1 MPVYRYH
8 LKFELYPSPDPT
20 HITPA
25 AASTPDIW
33 IPTENSSIFDEL
45 PAHPR
50 TWQLK
55 APSSRP
61 SSKREQ
67 HRDYI
72 QGWSAEA
79 DQTEEGE
86 EKRHSGPKSESAV
99 VRDSSDDDAEEGTE
113 TGGVIDCGA
122 SRPNHQN
129 PEDNRNIVR
138 LPDKRS
144 RETSPPPK
152 FTSGIGPRTAAKD
165 WRFGRISIESLDL
178 QRDEHPQGHAQT
190 EAEDKKRKKG
200 KGKDTNNTTA
210 GAGKSAAAKN
220 NKSAMAESQKDHG
233 RSSQPQK
240 NGNGNHVPHGTP
252 AASLGPNLGG
262 MGQATKG
269 RFLPLETKNTEVGW
283 GIVHLYREADESSA
297 LRAGLGAGSA
307 SGSSDA
313 GTSNGTV
320 NSGDDGT
327 ILCITAVPMYMSP
340 SDFLGFIGEKWRDDV
355 SHYRMIM
362 TSKLNR
368 YMVLMKFRDTQRAK
382 DFRVQFDGRPFD
394 SIETEFC
401 HVAYIQSI
409 TVESHGTQNG
419 HSTTASNA
427 GGNGSQVDTLPSPSN
442 TLNLRPFPPPT
453 PNLIELP
460 TCTVCLERMDDTAG
474 LMTILCQHVFHCTCL
489 QTWKGFGCPI
499 CRATNPKP
507 TAEETDPENP
517 YSRPFGSGPISNL
530 CSVCDE
536 PSDLWICLI
545 CGNVGCGRYKGGHA
559 KEHWKETAHSFSLE
573 METQHV
579 WDYAGDMWV
588 HRMIREKGQ
597 GKVVEF
603 PSHHIHNNN
612 TSSERNNT
620 NPPGDRAPAWSSQ
633 EQTMAAVA
641 GAPLPHHAPVSEDQ
655 EVVPRAKLDSI
666 GLEYTHLLTSQLES
680 QRIYFEEMVAKAA
693 DKASKA
699 CAAAD
704 AASANASRAIKELT
718 DFKEQ
723 HFRLKEEVATL
734 ERDLARERKRAD
746 KSTELAR
753 NLSKQLQEEKGVGE
767 GLMKRIKHMEKEAKS
782 TQEELAKLRQQNEE
796 LIETNHDLSMFISAQ
811 DKLKEMEA
819 EGQVTAEELEE
830 GGMVVIPPEQ
840 GSSSRN
846 GNQNGGQQG
855 GGGGGG
861 KKKGKGKGK
870 K

>member
-20 HITPA
+20 RITTA
-25 AASTPDIW
+25 EASNPKVW
-33 IPTENSSIFDEL
+33 IPTKNSSIFDEL

-55 APSSRP
+55 SLSSRP
-61 SSKREQ
+61 SSKRRQ
-67 HRDYI
+67 
-72 QGWSAEA
+72 
-79 DQTEEGE
+79 DQDFNQKGRSEETDGKGHS
-86 EKRHSGPKSESAV
+86 EKTPASKSESGV
-99 VRDSSDDDAEEGTE
+99 LNNSSDPDAEEGTE

-122 SRPNHQN
+122 SRPNRHD

-138 LPDKRS
+138 LPNKQS

-152 FTSGIGPRTAAKD
+152 FTSGIGPRTASKD
-165 WRFGRISIESLDL
+165 WRFGRISVESLDL
-178 QRDEHPQGHAQT
+178 QQDGHLQGHVQT
-190 EAEDKKRKKG
+190 AAEDKKQKKG
-200 KGKDTNNTTA
+200 KGKDTHSTTA
-210 GAGKSAAAKN
+210 GAGKSTGVKN
-220 NKSAMAESQKDHG
+220 NKSAMAESQKNQG
-233 RSSQPQK
+233 QQSQSQQQ
-240 NGNGNHVPHGTP
+240 NSNHERASHGTP

-262 MGQATKG
+262 MGQHTKA
-269 RFLPLETKNTEVGW
+269 RYVPLETKNTEVGW
-283 GIVHLYREADESSA
+283 GIIHLYREADESSA
-297 LRAGLGAGSA
+297 LRAGVGAGSA
-307 SGSSDA
+307 SGSNDV
-313 GTSNGTV
+313 GSNGTV

-340 SDFLGFIGEKWRDDV
+340 SDFLGFIGEKWRDNV

-368 YMVLMKFRDTQRAK
+368 YMVLMKFRDPQRAK
-382 DFRVQFDGRPFD
+382 NFRLQFDGRPFD

-409 TVESHGTQNG
+409 TVESFGTPNG
-419 HSTTASNA
+419 HSTTSSNGA
-427 GGNGSQVDTLPSPSN
+427 GNGNQVDTLPSPSN

-507 TAEETDPENP
+507 TIEEANPNNP
-517 YSRPFGSGPISNL
+517 YSRPFGSGPVSNL

-559 KEHWKETAHSFSLE
+559 KQHWKDTAHSFSLE

-620 NPPGDRAPAWSSQ
+620 TGTPAPAWSSQ
-633 EQTMAAVA
+633 EQTMAAIA
-641 GAPLPHHAPVSEDQ
+641 GAPLPHAPVPEDQ

-704 AASANASRAIKELT
+704 AAAADSSRAMKELS
-718 DFKEQ
+718 DFKEE
-723 HFRLKEEVATL
+723 HFRLKEEVSSL

-767 GLMKRIKHMEKEAKS
+767 GLMKRIKHMEKEA
-782 TQEELAKLRQQNEE
+782 EENQKELKLLRQQNEE
-796 LIETNHDLSMFISAQ
+796 LKETNHDLSMFISGQ

-819 EGQVTAEELEE
+819 EGKVTAEELEE
-830 GGMVVIPPEQ
+830 GGMVVVPVGET
-840 GSSSRN
+840 SDV
-846 GNQNGGQQG
+846 GGQ
-855 GGGGGG
+855 GGGGG
-861 KKKGKGKGK
+861 KKKGNKGKGK

>member
-8 LKFELYPSPDPT
+8 LKFELYPSPNPT
-20 HITPA
+20 HSTPTA
-25 AASTPDIW
+25 APNPDIW
-33 IPTENSSIFDEL
+33 IPTKESSIFDDL

-55 APSSRP
+55 SLPSRP
-61 SSKREQ
+61 SSKRRQ
-67 HRDYI
+67 HQDCI
-72 QGWSAEA
+72 QEGRI
-79 DQTEEGE
+79 EESE
-86 EKRHSGPKSESAV
+86 EKRHLEKIPGSWPKSESGV
-99 VRDSSDDDAEEGTE
+99 LNNSSDSDAEEGTE

-122 SRPNHQN
+122 SRPNCQN

-138 LPDKRS
+138 LPDKQS
-144 RETSPPPK
+144 RASSPPPR

-165 WRFGRISIESLDL
+165 WRFGKISIESLDL
-178 QRDEHPQGHAQT
+178 PRDGHLQGHAQT
-190 EAEDKKRKKG
+190 AAEDKKQKKG
-200 KGKDTNNTTA
+200 KGKDTRNTTA
-210 GAGKSAAAKN
+210 GARKSVAAKN
-220 NKSAMAESQKDHG
+220 NQSAMAESQKNQG
-233 RSSQPQK
+233 QQSQQQQ
-240 NGNGNHVPHGTP
+240 NGNEERASHGTP

-269 RFLPLETKNTEVGW
+269 RYIPLETKNTEVGW

-297 LRAGLGAGSA
+297 LRAGVSAGSAA

-313 GTSNGTV
+313 GSNGTA

-368 YMVLMKFRDTQRAK
+368 YMVLMKFRDPQRAK
-382 DFRVQFDGRPFD
+382 DFRIQFDGRPFD

-409 TVESHGTQNG
+409 TVESAGTQNG
-419 HSTTASNA
+419 HSSTTSNA
-427 GGNGSQVDTLPSPSN
+427 GGNGNQVDTIPSPSN

-507 TAEETDPENP
+507 TAEETNPENP
-517 YSRPFGSGPISNL
+517 YSRPFGSGPVSNL

-536 PSDLWICLI
+536 RSDLWICLI

-559 KEHWKETAHSFSLE
+559 KQHWKETAHSFSLE

-603 PSHHIHNNN
+603 PSHHIHNSN

-620 NPPGDRAPAWSSQ
+620 PRAPAPAWSSQ
-633 EQTMAAVA
+633 EETMAAVA
-641 GAPLPHHAPVSEDQ
+641 GAPLPHAPVPEDQ

-704 AASANASRAIKELT
+704 AASANASRAIKELS
-718 DFKEQ
+718 DFKEE
-723 HFRLKEEVATL
+723 HFRLKEEVASL
-734 ERDLARERKRAD
+734 ERDLTRERKRAD

-753 NLSKQLQEEKGVGE
+753 NLSKQLQEEKRVGE
-767 GLMKRIKHMEKEAKS
+767 GLMKRIKHMEKEAEA
-782 TQEELAKLRQQNEE
+782 TQEELKMLRQQNEE
-796 LIETNHDLSMFISAQ
+796 LKETNHDLSMFISAQ
-811 DKLKEMEA
+811 DKLKSMEQ

-830 GGMVVIPPEQ
+830 GGMV
-840 GSSSRN
+840 
-846 GNQNGGQQG
+846 
-855 GGGGGG
+855 
-861 KKKGKGKGK
+861 
-870 K
+870 

>member
-20 HITPA
+20 HSAPA
-25 AASTPDIW
+25 AAFHPDIW
-33 IPTENSSIFDEL
+33 LPTKDSSIFDEL

-55 APSSRP
+55 SLSSRP
-61 SSKREQ
+61 SSRRKQ
-67 HRDYI
+67 NRDII
-72 QGWSAEA
+72 QGEGRI
-79 DQTEEGE
+79 EEQ
-86 EKRHSGPKSESAV
+86 EKEGHSEKIPRALPESDLGLLN
-99 VRDSSDDDAEEGTE
+99 DSSDPEAEEGTE

-122 SRPNHQN
+122 SRPDCQN

-138 LPDKRS
+138 LSGKQS
-144 RETSPPPK
+144 RATSPPPR
-152 FTSGIGPRTAAKD
+152 FTSGLGPRTAAKD

-178 QRDEHPQGHAQT
+178 PRDGHLQRHAQT
-190 EAEDKKRKKG
+190 AAEDNNQKKG
-200 KGKDTNNTTA
+200 KGKDTHSTTA
-210 GAGKSAAAKN
+210 GTGKPVAAKN
-220 NKSAMAESQKDHG
+220 NKSAMAESLKDQG
-233 RSSQPQK
+233 QQSQQEK
-240 NGNGNHVPHGTP
+240 NGNQHRASHGTP

-269 RFLPLETKNTEVGW
+269 RYIPLETKNTEVGW

-297 LRAGLGAGSA
+297 LRAGVGAGSA
-307 SGSSDA
+307 SGS
-313 GTSNGTV
+313 NGTAS
-320 NSGDDGT
+320 SGDDGT

-368 YMVLMKFRDTQRAK
+368 YMVLMKFRDPQRAR
-382 DFRVQFDGRPFD
+382 DFRIQFDGRPFD

-409 TVESHGTQNG
+409 TVESPGGQKG
-419 HSTTASNA
+419 YSTTTSNA
-427 GGNGSQVDTLPSPSN
+427 GGNGNPVDTLPSPSN

-507 TAEETDPENP
+507 TAEESNPENP
-517 YSRPFGSGPISNL
+517 YSRPFGSGPVSNL

-559 KEHWKETAHSFSLE
+559 KQHWKETAHSFSLE

-620 NPPGDRAPAWSSQ
+620 ARAPAPAWSSQ
-633 EQTMAAVA
+633 EETMAAVT
-641 GAPLPHHAPVSEDQ
+641 GAPLPHPPVPEDQ

-704 AASANASRAIKELT
+704 AASAASARAIRELT
-718 DFKEQ
+718 DFKEE
-723 HFRLKEEVATL
+723 HFRLKEEVASL
-734 ERDLARERKRAD
+734 ERDLTRERKRAD

-753 NLSKQLQEEKGVGE
+753 NLSKQLQEEKRVGE
-767 GLMKRIKHMEKEAKS
+767 GLMKRIKHMEKEAEK
-782 TQEELAKLRQQNEE
+782 TQEELKMLRQQNEE
-796 LIETNHDLSMFISAQ
+796 LKESNHDLSMFISAQ
-811 DKLKEMEA
+811 EKLKSMEQ

-830 GGMVVIPPEQ
+830 GGTVLIPAGE
-840 GSSSRN
+840 GSSA
-846 GNQNGGQQG
+846 NGGQ
-855 GGGGGG
+855 GGG
-861 KKKGKGKGK
+861 KKKGKGKK
-870 K
+870 